1 MIIIRVMGGL
11 GNQLQQYALYKKLE
25 SMGKEVRL
33 DISWFQ
39 NAETQASV
47 LAERELELNYLNGIS
62 YRAAS
67 PEEIRSVLGRLWEE
81 KEKTAAKLKR
91 KLMPAS
97 DPCFLESDMYHE
109 QVFQFENKY
118 LAGYW
123 ACEKYYA
130 DILGK
135 LRQEISFPRENTLP
149 GEPAPV
155 SGADFPGDGHGKVSG
170 QNTERSRQN
179 ADISARNAEI
189 MRKMRETESV
199 SVHIRRGDYLDAANR
214 PIFGGISTK
223 DYYEAAIAYM
233 REQYPQAGFFF
244 FSDDIPY
251 VRENYREDACEIIDW
266 NHGRNSIYDMMLMSC
281 CKHNIC
287 ANSTFS
293 FWGARL
299 NPNESKVMIR
309 PSIHKNTQICI
320 PEQMKALWS
329 GWTLVTPQ
337 GKVL

>member
-1 MIIIRVMGGL
+1 MVNYMMIIRAMGGL

-33 DISWFQ
+33 DISWFR
-39 NAETQASV
+39 NAGAQAPV
-47 LAERELELNYLNGIS
+47 LAERDLELEYLNGIS

-91 KLMPAS
+91 KLRPGT
-97 DPCFLESDMYHE
+97 DPCFQESDMYHE
-109 QVFQFENKY
+109 QVFTFCDKY
-118 LAGYW
+118 LVGYW

-130 DILGK
+130 DILEK
-135 LRQEISFPRENTLP
+135 LRREISFP
-149 GEPAPV
+149 GEDAL
-155 SGADFPGDGHGKVSG
+155 SGSAGISG
-170 QNTERSRQN
+170 
-179 ADISARNAEI
+179 RNEEI
-189 MRKMRETESV
+189 MQKMRETESV

-223 DYYEAAIAYM
+223 DYYRSAIAFLKE
-233 REQYPQAGFFF
+233 RYPGAKFFF

-251 VRENYREDACEIIDW
+251 VREQYQEDAFEIIDW
-266 NHGRNSIYDMMLMSC
+266 NQGRNSVYDMMLMSRC
-281 CKHNIC
+281 RHNIC

-299 NPNESKVMIR
+299 NPHEAKIMIR

-320 PEQMKALWS
+320 PEQMKALWA
-329 GWTLVTPQ
+329 GWTLITPQ

>member
-25 SMGKEVRL
+25 SMGKDVRL
-33 DISWFQ
+33 DVSWFQ
-39 NAETQASV
+39 DAGVQESV
-47 LAERELELNYLNGIS
+47 LAERELELDHLNGIS
-62 YRAAS
+62 YRAAA

-81 KEKTAAKLKR
+81 KEKASSKLKR

-97 DPCFLESDMYHE
+97 NPCFMENDMYHE
-109 QVFQFENKY
+109 QIFGFTDKY
-118 LAGYW
+118 LVGYW

-130 DILGK
+130 DILEM
-135 LRQEISFPRENTLP
+135 LRREIRFPDISDKDGGGTPMAAGDP
-149 GEPAPV
+149 G
-155 SGADFPGDGHGKVSG
+155 
-170 QNTERSRQN
+170 
-179 ADISARNAEI
+179 ISARNQEMI
-189 MRKMRETESV
+189 RMMQETESV

-214 PIFGGISTK
+214 PIFGGISTS
-223 DYYEAAIAYM
+223 DYYRAAIAFLK
-233 REQYPQAGFFF
+233 EKYPQAAFFF

-251 VRENYREDACEIIDW
+251 VREHYREEASEIIDW
-266 NHGRNSIYDMMLMSC
+266 NHGKNSIYDMMLMSH

-299 NPNESKVMIR
+299 NPHASKVMIR

-320 PEQMKALWS
+320 PEQMKELWA
-329 GWTLVTPQ
+329 GWTLITPQ
-337 GKVL
+337 GSVL

>member
-1 MIIIRVMGGL
+1 MVIIRVMGGL

-33 DISWFQ
+33 DVSWFQ
-39 NAETQASV
+39 DAGVQESV
-47 LAERELELNYLNGIS
+47 LAERELELDHLNGIS
-62 YRAAS
+62 YRAAA

-81 KEKTAAKLKR
+81 KEKASLKFKR

-97 DPCFLESDMYHE
+97 NPCFMENDMYHE
-109 QVFQFENKY
+109 QIFGFTDKY
-118 LAGYW
+118 LVGYW

-130 DILGK
+130 DILEM
-135 LRQEISFPRENTLP
+135 LRREISFPGEKNLSDIFKRNREIV
-149 GEPAPV
+149 E
-155 SGADFPGDGHGKVSG
+155 
-170 QNTERSRQN
+170 
-179 ADISARNAEI
+179 
-189 MRKMRETESV
+189 KMQETESV

-214 PIFGGISTK
+214 PIFGGISTN
-223 DYYEAAIAYM
+223 DYYRAAIAFLK
-233 REQYPQAGFFF
+233 EKYPQAAFFF

-251 VRENYREDACEIIDW
+251 VREHYREEASEIIDW
-266 NHGRNSIYDMMLMSC
+266 NHGKNSIYDMMLMSH

-299 NPNESKVMIR
+299 NPHTSKVMIR

-320 PEQMKALWS
+320 PEQMKELWA
-329 GWTLVTPQ
+329 GWTLITPQ
-337 GKVL
+337 GSVL

>member
-67 PEEIRSVLGRLWEE
+67 PEEIRNVLGRLWEE
-81 KEKTAAKLKR
+81 KEKPAAKLKR

-109 QVFQFENKY
+109 QIFQFQNKY

-135 LRQEISFPRENTLP
+135 LRQEISFP
-149 GEPAPV
+149 
-155 SGADFPGDGHGKVSG
+155 GDGNKNVSG
-170 QNTERSRQN
+170 QKTESSGQN

-251 VRENYREDACEIIDW
+251 VREHYREEAGEIIDW
-266 NHGRNSIYDMMLMSC
+266 NHGKNSIYDMMLMSR

>member
-39 NAETQASV
+39 NADVQRAV
-47 LAERELELNYLNGIS
+47 LAERELELHYLNGIS
-62 YRAAS
+62 YQAAA

-81 KEKTAAKLKR
+81 KETTAAKIKR
-91 KLMPAS
+91 KLLPAS
-97 DPCFLESDMYHE
+97 DPCFLEKDMYHE
-109 QVFQFENKY
+109 EVFRFTDKY

-130 DILGK
+130 DILEK
-135 LRQEISFPRENTLP
+135 LRREIRFPEESALSEGRN
-149 GEPAPV
+149 PV
-155 SGADFPGDGHGKVSG
+155 KNYDSS
-170 QNTERSRQN
+170 QNGN
-179 ADISARNAEI
+179 LDVFVRNAEI
-189 MRKMRETESV
+189 IRKMQETESV

-223 DYYEAAIAYM
+223 DYYRASIAFLKE
-233 REQYPQAGFFF
+233 RYPQAGFFF

-251 VRENYREDACEIIDW
+251 VREHYQEEACEIIDW
-266 NHGRNSIYDMMLMSC
+266 NHGKNSICDMMLMSH

-320 PEQMKALWS
+320 PEQMKELWA
-329 GWTLVTPQ
+329 GWTLITPQ

>member
-33 DISWFQ
+33 DISWFRD
-39 NAETQASV
+39 AGTQASV
-47 LAERELELNYLNGIS
+47 LAERELELDCLNGIS
-62 YRAAS
+62 YRAAE

-81 KEKTAAKLKR
+81 KEKITAKVRR
-91 KLMPAS
+91 KLQPAS
-97 DPCFLESDMYHE
+97 DPCFQESDMYHE
-109 QVFQFENKY
+109 QVFSFDHKY
-118 LAGYW
+118 LVGYW

-135 LRQEISFPRENTLP
+135 LRREISFPGENAMP
-149 GEPAPV
+149 G
-155 SGADFPGDGHGKVSG
+155 
-170 QNTERSRQN
+170 
-179 ADISARNAEI
+179 RNAE
-189 MRKMRETESV
+189 MMQKMRETESV

-223 DYYEAAIAYM
+223 DYYRAAIAYLK
-233 REQYPQAGFFF
+233 EKYPQASFFF

-251 VRENYREDACEIIDW
+251 VRENYRDDAFEIIDW
-266 NHGRNSIYDMMLMSC
+266 NHGRNSVYDMMLMSC

-299 NPNESKVMIR
+299 NPYESKVMIR

-320 PEQMKALWS
+320 PEQMKALWN
-329 GWTLVTPQ
+329 GWTLITPQ

>member
-1 MIIIRVMGGL
+1 MIIIRAMGGL
-11 GNQLQQYALYKKLE
+11 GNQLQQYALYKKME

-33 DISWFQ
+33 DISWFR
-39 NAETQASV
+39 NAEVQETV
-47 LAERELELNYLNGIS
+47 LAERELELHYLSGIS
-62 YRAAS
+62 YREAA

-81 KEKTAAKLKR
+81 KEKLGVKLKR
-91 KLMPAS
+91 KIFPAS
-97 DPCFLESDMYHE
+97 DPVFSENDMYHE
-109 QVFQFENKY
+109 QIFGFADKY

-135 LRQEISFPRENTLP
+135 LRQEIGFPEEEALS
-149 GEPAPV
+149 E
-155 SGADFPGDGHGKVSG
+155 GKAFG
-170 QNTERSRQN
+170 KDRFAEAETET
-179 ADISARNAEI
+179 ADIWRRNAEMI
-189 MRKMRETESV
+189 CEMRETESV

-223 DYYEAAIAYM
+223 DYYRAAIAFCKE
-233 REQYPQAGFFF
+233 RYPEAKFFF

-251 VRENYREDACEIIDW
+251 VQEHYREEAFEIIDW
-266 NHGRNSIYDMMLMSC
+266 NHGKNSIYDMMLMRY

-299 NPNESKVMIR
+299 NPYESKAMIR

-320 PEQMKALWS
+320 PAQMKELWA
-329 GWTLVTPQ
+329 GWTLITPQ
-337 GKVL
+337 GKIL

>member
-25 SMGKEVRL
+25 SMGKDVRL
-33 DISWFQ
+33 DISWFR
-39 NAETQASV
+39 NADVQESI
-47 LAERELELNYLNGIS
+47 LAERELELERLEGIS
-62 YRAAS
+62 CQAAT

-81 KEKTAAKLKR
+81 KETAVSKFKR

-97 DPCFLESDMYHE
+97 DPCFRESDMYHE
-109 QVFQFENKY
+109 QVFQFADKY
-118 LAGYW
+118 LVGYW

-130 DILGK
+130 DILEM
-135 LRQEISFPRENTLP
+135 LRQEIRFPEASVL
-149 GEPAPV
+149 A
-155 SGADFPGDGHGKVSG
+155 GD
-170 QNTERSRQN
+170 
-179 ADISARNAEI
+179 DISSGEAYEISGRNKEMI
-189 MRKMRETESV
+189 NKMQETESV

-223 DYYEAAIAYM
+223 DYYKAAIDFLKE
-233 REQYPQAGFFF
+233 RYPQAVFFF

-251 VRENYREDACEIIDW
+251 VREHYREEACEIIDW
-266 NHGRNSIYDMMLMSC
+266 NNGRNSVYDMMLMSC

-299 NPNESKVMIR
+299 NPCASKVMIR

-320 PEQMKALWS
+320 PEQMKDLWA
-329 GWTLVTPQ
+329 GWTLITPQ
-337 GKVL
+337 GRVL